1 MSRLILFYLALVGAS
16 ALAQEERS
24 RVVSIERPAVVNKFA
39 VDPVQTRTMF
49 VQALQAYTGQKNVG
63 AAWQQLGIKSSDVVG
78 LKINAALGQVMG
90 TRRALIDAVVETL
103 GSAGVRPSQIIIWDK
118 QNYELENAGWLP
130 QPEGVFPAVRSVIS
144 QTGFDGQQF
153 YVSEILG
160 KLIWG
165 DFLFR
170 GKQPTK
176 ADLLKAAE
184 KVAKKHSGETEDAQ
198 KNRTDVEEQTSNK
211 SYFAKLLTQTCTKI
225 INLPAMSDHASYGL
239 DGCLSS
245 LAIASVDNTRR
256 FADERVGGDPAIAE
270 ILDRDLFRKK
280 VVLHVM
286 DGLVAQYAGGPQ
298 FVPLYTQ
305 SAGLL
310 YMGVDPVAIDTLAL
324 ARLEA
329 WRVEAKIVPIQ
340 PRAKHIAGAAALGLG
355 QTETSRIELINLK

>member
-1 MSRLILFYLALVGAS
+1 MALGAQS
-16 ALAQEERS
+16 WAVEERS
-24 RVVSIERPAVVNKFA
+24 RVVSIERPSVVNKFA
-39 VDPVQTRTMF
+39 VDPVQTRAMF

-63 AAWQQLGIKSSDVVG
+63 VAWQQLGIKSSDIVG
-78 LKINAALGQVMG
+78 LKINSTLGQVMG
-90 TRRALIDAVVETL
+90 TRRALVDAVIETL
-103 GSAGVRPSQIIIWDK
+103 GSAGVHPQHIIIWDK

-130 QPEGVFPAVRSVIS
+130 QAEGVFPAVRSVIP
-144 QTGFDGQQF
+144 QTGFDGQFF

-176 ADLLKAAE
+176 RDLLKAAE
-184 KVAKKHSGETEDAQ
+184 KVAKKHSGETEDTQ
-198 KNRTDVEEQTSNK
+198 KNQADVEEQTSNK

-225 INLPAMSDHASYGL
+225 INLPVMSDHLNYGL

-245 LAIASVDNTRR
+245 LALASVDNTRR

-305 SAGLL
+305 SVGLL
-310 YMGVDPVAIDTLAL
+310 YLGVDPVAIDTLAL
-324 ARLEA
+324 ARLET
-329 WRVEAKIVPIQ
+329 WRQETKIVPIQ

-355 QTETSRIELINLK
+355 QAEPARIELITMK